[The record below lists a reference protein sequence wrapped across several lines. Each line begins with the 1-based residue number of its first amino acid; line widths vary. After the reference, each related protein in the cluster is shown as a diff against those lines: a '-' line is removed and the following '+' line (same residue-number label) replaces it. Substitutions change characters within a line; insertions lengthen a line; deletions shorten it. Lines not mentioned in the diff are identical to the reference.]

1 MKEKVEDY
9 KRFAVTLLMVSFF
22 FFTGSV
28 LPKEGLSI
36 STREALVAATTAA
49 LAGSV
54 ICFSLSAK
62 YQKKLDNEEY

>member
-9 KRFAVTLLMVSFF
+9 KRFAVTLLIVSFF

-36 STREALVAATTAA
+36 ATREALVAVTTAA
-49 LAGSV
+49 LTGSV
-54 ICFSLSAK
+54 IFFSLSAK
-62 YQKKLDNEEY
+62 YQKKLDNEDY